1 MPHTVACRALGVSQ
15 SWFYKWRNR
24 KPTTRQQRRAEL
36 DEAIQAAFDASG
48 GTYGSPRVWLDLREA
63 GWQVS
68 VNTVAAR
75 MAALGL
81 AGRAPK
87 RRRGLTRQGKRPAA
101 ADLVARRFSAP
112 AADVLWCGDM
122 TEILTEQGKLYLA
135 TVIDL
140 HHRPAAGLCHE
151 CPSRRRAGHR
161 VTTHGRGHPRR
172 PHRRR

>member
-122 TEILTEQGKLYLA
+122 TEILTLTWAMVSG
-135 TVIDL
+135 VIDSTTDDG
-140 HHRPAAGLCHE
+140 ASSWNV
-151 CPSRRRAGHR
+151 PSTDER
-161 VTTHGRGHPRR
+161 VTYGSRMLLT
-172 PHRRR
+172 